1 MEEEIMKKI
10 ILTALTLGALA
21 GGVGFL
27 NNQSTLSVQASTTY
41 TWGKTKTYPNPQPFY
56 YAGKSSVYL
65 WSKYHTTKL
74 HNLKNYPKT
83 TWYLSKSVQMKH
95 NGKSAIYYAVTSGN
109 DKVSGYI
116 WRGYLTK
123 GINPIVTNST
133 TAAESTIMDL
143 FTGATPDSQLQT
155 IANKNVSIDSY
166 NDYQSMLDPS
176 EQNRFVLLSIAGPS
190 NSTVS
195 KELINGDLSYK
206 DYAKEQITNALTNF
220 DQRDTDEYNLIKGKN
235 LTDFNGWKI
244 AVKALPIT
252 SAAYGGAFILLIA
265 PAS

>member
-1 MEEEIMKKI
+1 MKKI
-10 ILTALTLGALA
+10 ILTTFLALGALA
-21 GGVGFL
+21 GGVGFS
-27 NNQSTLSVQASTTY
+27 NNQSTLSIQANTTY
-41 TWGKTKTYPNPQPFY
+41 TWGKTKAYPNPKPFY
-56 YAGKSSVYL
+56 YSGESSVYL

-109 DKVSGYI
+109 GKVSGYV

-133 TAAESTIMDL
+133 KAAEAAITDL
-143 FTGATPDSQLQT
+143 FTGAIHDSQLQT

-190 NSTVS
+190 NSAVS
-195 KELINGDLSYK
+195 KELIDGELSYK
-206 DYAKEQITNALTNF
+206 DYVKERITNALTNF
-220 DQRDTDEYNLIKGKN
+220 DQRNTDEYNLIKGKS
-235 LTDFNGWKI
+235 LADFNGWKI